1 MLYCDNIF
9 KSYGHYNNV
18 VHTCRVL
25 PKINTLGVFSLNK
38 SNFLSYLFYVYL
50 IGDVTLDGIS
60 KCNSDNDTQ
69 VHSVTSDKK
78 LWSQSISVNRNKT

>member
-25 PKINTLGVFSLNK
+25 PKINTLEVFSTCTWV
-38 SNFLSYLFYVYL
+38 SLSELHFE
-50 IGDVTLDGIS
+50 IPS
-60 KCNSDNDTQ
+60 K
-69 VHSVTSDKK
+69 VTSPIKY
-78 LWSQSISVNRNKT
+78 T